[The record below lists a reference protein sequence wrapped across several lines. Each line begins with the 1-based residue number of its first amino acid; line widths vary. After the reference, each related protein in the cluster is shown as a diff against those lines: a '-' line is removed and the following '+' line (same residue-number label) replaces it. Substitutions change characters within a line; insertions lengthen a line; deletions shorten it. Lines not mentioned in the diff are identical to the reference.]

1 MIKCPYVSLS
11 LRAQGA
17 NLIFASRICAV
28 LATESLI
35 TILLRCLVTAY
46 YKYTRECKKKIKST
60 NCLYLDP
67 KSFFKVLLFSSQAGL
82 RSDLAP
88 LGQPRPDA
96 SCPEI
101 CGLPFLAKVY
111 NKDNTST
118 CHLR

>member
-46 YKYTRECKKKIKST
+46 YKYTRECKKKKNQVNKLS
-60 NCLYLDP
+60 LLRP
-67 KSFFKVLLFSSQAGL
+67 KVLFQSASFQFSGWF
-82 RSDLAP
+82 
-88 LGQPRPDA
+88 
-96 SCPEI
+96 E
-101 CGLPFLAKVY
+101 K
-111 NKDNTST
+111 
-118 CHLR
+118 